1 MFGDL
6 ESLFSRKS
14 PLSQGKQMDDSNIHY
29 KSITQVAELLRS
41 KALSSLELTRAILD
55 RIDHLDARLKSYA
68 QLMADHAIAAARRAD
83 EEIASGNHRGPLHG
97 VPVAVKDLCFTR
109 GVATRGGS
117 QALAD
122 HVPEFDGTVVEKLE
136 SAGAVLLGKLNL
148 TEGAMGGYNP
158 NFEVPLNPWDHGRW
172 PGASSS
178 GSGVA
183 TAAGLCYGS
192 LGSDTGGSIR
202 FPAAACG
209 TVGLKPTWG
218 RVSRYGVLAL
228 AESLDHVGPLARSSA
243 DAAIMLEAISGSDP
257 RDPTTLPVP
266 VPDFLEEIARGVKG
280 VRVGLDERFC
290 THDVDHE
297 VGEGVLQVVKVLE
310 QLGAEIIEV
319 RVPDLDSYVPAWGDL
334 CSAEAV
340 AAHSATYP
348 SKREDYGPWFL
359 GWLDMGAKV
368 TGSDYARANNLRAAC
383 RGHLLN
389 VLSQIDILVCPSM
402 ADPPHPVTR
411 KSQYGP
417 LREERRPRFQRF
429 TAPFDFSGTPTLSVP
444 CGMNSEGLPLS
455 VQFAGS
461 HLSEPLLCRVGH
473 AYEQATDWHKLH
485 PNV

>member
-1 MFGDL
+1 MIL
-6 ESLFSRKS
+6 ITKE
-14 PLSQGKQMDDSNIHY
+14 KQMDDPGIHF
-29 KSITQVAELLRS
+29 KTIRQVAELLRS
-41 KALSSLELTRAILD
+41 KEISSLELTREILD
-55 RIDHLDARLKSYA
+55 RIDGLDGRLKSYA
-68 QLMADHAIAAARRAD
+68 LVMADHAIAAAKRAD
-83 EEIASGNHRGPLHG
+83 EEIASGDYRGPLHG
-97 VPVAVKDLCFTR
+97 VPIAIKDLCFTR

-122 HVPEFDGTVVEKLE
+122 HVPAYDATVVEKLE
-136 SAGAVLLGKLNL
+136 GAGAVLLGKLNL

-158 NFEVPLNPWDHGRW
+158 KFEVPLNPWDQGRW

-228 AESLDHVGPLARSSA
+228 AESLDHVGPLTRSSV
-243 DAAIMLEAISGSDP
+243 DAAIMLQAISGSDP
-257 RDPTTLPVP
+257 RDPTTLPAP
-266 VPDFLEEIARGVKG
+266 VPDFLEQMADGVKG
-280 VRVGLDERFC
+280 IRVGLDERFI
-290 THDVDHE
+290 TRDVDPE
-297 VGEGVLQVVKVLE
+297 VGEGVLQVIKVLE
-310 QLGAEIIEV
+310 QQGAEIIEV
-319 RVPDLDSYVPAWGDL
+319 RLPDLDPYVPAWGDL

-348 SKREDYGPWFL
+348 SRREDYGPWFL

-368 TGSDYARANNLRAAC
+368 TGAEYARANNSRAAC

-389 VLSQIDILVCPSM
+389 VLSQIDVLVSPSM
-402 ADPPHPVTR
+402 ADPPHPVTSE
-411 KSQYGP
+411 SQYGP
-417 LREERRPRFQRF
+417 LGEERQPRFQRF

-455 VQFAGS
+455 VQVAGS

-473 AYEQATDWHKLH
+473 TYEQATEWKELH